1 MLFSCLFVAY
11 ILNVY
16 NRKMII
22 RVLQMAIPFI
32 WFGMVGAISFL
43 EAPLKFRAPNI
54 TLALGLG
61 IGKIVFQML
70 NRIEIVFALLMLI
83 SLFFV
88 RPATKFALYIFGAI
102 FVLLI
107 LQTGWLLPLLDARA
121 EQIIA
126 GMTALPS
133 YNHLIYITF
142 EILKFILLFILGAS
156 LLKDNLRLSR

>member
-1 MLFSCLFVAY
+1 
-11 ILNVY
+11 
-16 NRKMII
+16 MII